1 MLRPSFS
8 STLFASFLLIIG
20 ILGAAASSGWLDLE
34 GFVDDSRNT
43 AAVALVLSSGMQQ
56 LAERTVDLE
65 RSARQYLVLGQAPI
79 LERFRDAR
87 AEALTALQQIDAQLS
102 ELSPVRVATREWRHQ
117 AQVAE
122 AAIGTAP
129 RTDTNTDPRTDSTLA
144 MEATTA
150 AFASLARLNDELA
163 RDIKAHLEVQN
174 RDLLDAL
181 DQRRDLLARRILI
194 ALALAIGLAT
204 LSGGWLL
211 RPLRRIE
218 QSIADLGENRLQH
231 SIVIGGPA
239 DLRRVGQQLDWLRLR
254 LGELEADRNRV
265 LRHVSHE
272 LKTPLASLRE
282 GVSLLAD
289 GVLGRLTPE
298 QREVTAILDH
308 NTRALHER
316 IDQLLHYNA
325 IQFDAR
331 HLDLRPSAL
340 LPLLRAVA
348 GELQLQAQARDI
360 TIDVRGDAPLVRAD
374 AGKLRIALSNLIANA
389 VGFSP
394 VGSRVSVELSI
405 QDEKVFIDCI
415 DDGPGI
421 KPEELERIFD
431 PFFQG
436 SHTDPRAARGS
447 GLGLAIVREFVG
459 AHHGKVFALKTE
471 HGAHFR
477 IELAHAT

>member
-8 STLFASFLLIIG
+8 SSLFASFLLIIG
-20 ILGAAASSGWLDLE
+20 ILAAAATSGWLDLE
-34 GFVDDSRNT
+34 GFVDDSRDA
-43 AAVALVLSSGMQQ
+43 AAVALVLSGGMQQ
-56 LAERTVDLE
+56 LGERTLDLE
-65 RSARQYLVLGQAPI
+65 RGARQYLVLGQAPI
-79 LERFRDAR
+79 RERFRDAK
-87 AEALTALQQIDAQLS
+87 AEALAALQQIDAQLP
-102 ELSPVRVATREWRHQ
+102 ELSTVRVATREWRQ
-117 AQVAE
+117 QVQVAE
-122 AAIGTAP
+122 AAILGATTA
-129 RTDTNTDPRTDSTLA
+129 TSADSTPA

-150 AFASLARLNDELA
+150 TFATLARLNDGLA
-163 RDIKAHLEVQN
+163 RDLKAHLEVQN
-174 RDLLDAL
+174 RDLLKAL

-204 LSGGWLL
+204 LSAWWLL

-218 QSIADLGENRLQH
+218 QSIADLGESRLQH
-231 SIVIGGPA
+231 SIVIDGPA
-239 DLRRVGQQLDWLRLR
+239 DLRRFGQQLDWLRLR
-254 LGELEADRNRV
+254 LSELEADRNRV

-289 GVLGRLTPE
+289 GVLGRLNPE

-316 IDQLLHYNA
+316 IEQLLHYNA

-331 HLDLRPSAL
+331 RLDLRPSAL

-348 GELQLQAQARDI
+348 GELQLQAQARGI
-360 TIDVRGDAPLVRAD
+360 TIDVRGEAPLVRAD

-394 VGSRVSVELSI
+394 AGSRIRLELSV

-421 KPEELERIFD
+421 KPEERERIFD

-447 GLGLAIVREFVG
+447 GLGLAIVREFIT
-459 AHHGKVFALKTE
+459 AHHGKVFALATE